1 MEDKEPSQKEPQ
13 DTIRQTIPDSNK
25 NIVRET
31 STETAQKIE
40 VEENDNLNSF
50 ENGKKINENNLI
62 QEALDHKSVSIINLA
77 NELDTILTSIN
88 GTWENYPAGFVKYYN
103 EEIKPKF
110 NELLSYPC
118 ITSNQEKVI
127 LIFCFV
133 CKYFLNRIKLLKV
146 IPKDEIFQMLS
157 IIYGQNYNIFSTNP
171 NIGNSQGYELIEDK
185 YFYQAFKELLPDK
198 EVENSFGS
206 NNFNCCYKY
215 FLEFI
220 FQSGFVE
227 NYLNDLLIREDINP
241 QDFGALC
248 YFPGNLLHHCEKNF
262 NIPFFFHNKIFLTMM
277 Q

>member
-13 DTIRQTIPDSNK
+13 DTIRQTIPDSDK

-77 NELDTILTSIN
+77 NELDSILTSIN
-88 GTWENYPAGFVKYYN
+88 NTWENYPAGFVKYYN

-133 CKYFLNRIKLLKV
+133 CKYFLNRIKLFKV

-185 YFYQAFKELLPDK
+185 YFYKAFKELLPDK

-206 NNFNCCYKY
+206 NIFNCCYKY
-215 FLEFI
+215 F
-220 FQSGFVE
+220 
-227 NYLNDLLIREDINP
+227 
-241 QDFGALC
+241 
-248 YFPGNLLHHCEKNF
+248 
-262 NIPFFFHNKIFLTMM
+262 
-277 Q
+277 